1 MSANLHNLKL
11 MKNKL
16 KKKVYLQK
24 TINEKIYSIFPTN
37 VLCKFV

>member
-11 MKNKL
+11 MMNKL

-24 TINEKIYSIFPTN
+24 IINEKIYFIFPSY
-37 VLCKFV
+37 VLC

>member
-11 MKNKL
+11 MMNKL

-24 TINEKIYSIFPTN
+24 IINEKNYFIFFSY
-37 VLCKFV
+37 VLC